1 MRISEKIILQRRNK
15 MNNKNNDAQKFQEL
29 MKQFSSKKILVLGD
43 FCLDEYIFGDMESI
57 SPEAPIPRIII
68 KEKKYIPGAAGNV
81 VCGVQALN
89 AQTIAAGVI
98 GKDINGNIL
107 VHELQKRG
115 ISTRGLIQAERRN
128 TATYS
133 RLVCGGYHCPKQQI
147 VRFDVENKNQ
157 ITNELHAQ
165 VQQFVLENIP
175 AVDAIIVAD
184 YDEMGGMGIVTAS
197 FMEKLVAETKKYNKP
212 IIGDSRKHLSYFK
225 GFTTVVPND
234 FEAGLFV
241 GKKLETEEELLW
253 AGEKL
258 RKDLSLETGIIT
270 RGKDGISIF
279 EEKGVSH
286 HPTVAKE
293 VFDVTGAGDTVTC
306 IIALARAC
314 GASFAD
320 ASILANYGASIT
332 VSKEGT
338 VAVTTEEVV
347 DTIQRQNAVQSLSK
361 QKKREELKQLVQ
373 ELKEKNKSIVFLNG
387 YFDPLHIGHME
398 LMTAAK
404 AHGDVLVVGVNS
416 DKSVRDN
423 KGPNRPFMI
432 QDKRTQLL
440 ASIEAV
446 DYIVLYDELTPIK
459 LIQELQPNI
468 LAKGNNY
475 TKEEVVGKDI
485 VESYGGK
492 VVLLDMIQGLT
503 SDVIVEAMQKR

>member
-1 MRISEKIILQRRNK
+1 MTGKNSEGE
-15 MNNKNNDAQKFQEL
+15 KFQEI
-29 MKQFSSKKILVLGD
+29 MKQFASKKVLVLGD
-43 FCLDEYIFGDMESI
+43 FCLDEYVFGDMESI

-68 KEKKYIPGAAGNV
+68 REKKYIPGAAGNV
-81 VCGVQALN
+81 VCGVQALG

-107 VHELQKRG
+107 SHELQQRG
-115 ISTRGLIQAERRN
+115 ISTRGLVQAEERN

-133 RLVCGGYHCPKQQI
+133 RIVCGGYHCPKQQI
-147 VRFDVENKNQ
+147 VRFDVENKKP
-157 ITNELHAQ
+157 IANELQIQ

-175 AVDAIIVAD
+175 NVDAIIVAD
-184 YDEMGGMGIVTAS
+184 YDEIGGMGIVSAS
-197 FMEKLVAETKKYNKP
+197 FMEKLVAEAKKYNKP

-225 GFTTVVPND
+225 GFSTVVPND

-241 GKKLETEEELLW
+241 GKKLEKEEDIIWTGNKLWQELN
-253 AGEKL
+253 
-258 RKDLSLETGIIT
+258 LEAGIIT
-270 RGKDGISIF
+270 RGKEGISIF

-320 ASILANYGASIT
+320 AATLANYGASIT

-338 VAVTTEEVV
+338 VAVTAEEVM
-347 DTIQRQNAVQSLSK
+347 DAIQKQNAVQSLTK

-373 ELKEKNKSIVFLNG
+373 ELKEKNKSVVFLNG

-416 DKSVRDN
+416 DKSVREN
-423 KGPNRPFMI
+423 KGPSRPFMT

-440 ASIEAV
+440 GSIEAV

-485 VESYGGK
+485 VEAYGGK
-492 VVLLDMIQGLT
+492 VVLLDMIQGLS
-503 SDVIVEAMQKR
+503 SDIIVDALQKK